1 MNKDDFVIFAEPGD
15 FPVDKVKRKNALL
28 KKFHCECETIEERQ
42 AVLKELFGA
51 VGRNPRVTPLFYC
64 DLGFNIFI
72 GDDFYSNYNL
82 TILDCAKVTIGNNCY
97 IADNVGIYAVGH
109 PTDRL
114 LRRVDIEYGAP
125 VVIGDDVW
133 IGGHSGRNDRRQRG
147 YRQRLGGDARYRERR
162 RRRGQSVQSDKKG
175 RRARQKVYLQGYR
188 ISARAYRKILR
199 QKQITDRERRS
210 RRFSFAKKD
219 LLPRRKFKEFLMIFA
234 CGNVTMIPR

>member
-28 KKFHCECETIEERQ
+28 KKFHCECETTEERQ

-133 IGGHSGRNDRRQRG
+133 IGGHTVINPGVTIGDNVVIGSG
-147 YRQRLGGDARYRERR
+147 
-162 RRRGQSVQSDKKG
+162 SVVTRDIESG
-175 RRARQKVYLQGYR
+175 VVAAGNPCRV
-188 ISARAYRKILR
+188 IRKIDER
-199 QKQITDRERRS
+199 DRKYI
-210 RRFSFAKKD
+210 FKD
-219 LLPRRKFKEFLMIFA
+219 IEYPPELIEKHYGK
-234 CGNVTMIPR
+234 NK

>member
-133 IGGHSGRNDRRQRG
+133 IGGHSVINPGVTIGDNVVIGSGSVVTRDIESCVVAAGNPCRVIREIDERDRK
-147 YRQRLGGDARYRERR
+147 Y
-162 RRRGQSVQSDKKG
+162 
-175 RRARQKVYLQGYR
+175 
-188 ISARAYRKILR
+188 I
-199 QKQITDRERRS
+199 
-210 RRFSFAKKD
+210 FKD
-219 LLPRRKFKEFLMIFA
+219 IEYPPELIEKHYGK
-234 CGNVTMIPR
+234 NK

>member
-82 TILDCAKVTIGNNCY
+82 TILDCANVTIGNNCY

-133 IGGHSGRNDRRQRG
+133 IGGHTVINPGVTIGDNVVIGSG
-147 YRQRLGGDARYRERR
+147 
-162 RRRGQSVQSDKKG
+162 SVVTHDIESG
-175 RRARQKVYLQGYR
+175 VVAAGNPCRV
-188 ISARAYRKILR
+188 IRKIDER
-199 QKQITDRERRS
+199 DRKYI
-210 RRFSFAKKD
+210 FKD
-219 LLPRRKFKEFLMIFA
+219 IEYPPELIEKHYGK
-234 CGNVTMIPR
+234 NK

>member
-1 MNKDDFVIFAEPGD
+1 MNKDDFVIFAEHGD

-114 LRRVDIEYGAP
+114 LRRADIEYGAP

-133 IGGHSGRNDRRQRG
+133 IGGHTVINPGVTIGDNVVIGSG
-147 YRQRLGGDARYRERR
+147 
-162 RRRGQSVQSDKKG
+162 SVVTRDIESG
-175 RRARQKVYLQGYR
+175 VVAAGNPCRV
-188 ISARAYRKILR
+188 IRKIDER
-199 QKQITDRERRS
+199 DRKYI
-210 RRFSFAKKD
+210 FKD
-219 LLPRRKFKEFLMIFA
+219 IEYPPELIEKHYGK
-234 CGNVTMIPR
+234 NK

>member
-28 KKFHCECETIEERQ
+28 KKFHCECETTEERQ

-114 LRRVDIEYGAP
+114 LRRADIEYGAP

-133 IGGHSGRNDRRQRG
+133 IGGHSVINPGVTI
-147 YRQRLGGDARYRERR
+147 GDNVVI
-162 RRRGQSVQSDKKG
+162 GSGSVVTRDIESG
-175 RRARQKVYLQGYR
+175 VVAAGNPCRV
-188 ISARAYRKILR
+188 IRKIDER
-199 QKQITDRERRS
+199 DRKYI
-210 RRFSFAKKD
+210 FKD
-219 LLPRRKFKEFLMIFA
+219 IEYPPELIEKHYGK
-234 CGNVTMIPR
+234 NK

>member
-133 IGGHSGRNDRRQRG
+133 IGGHSVINPGVTIGDNVVIGSGSVVTRDIESGVVAAGNPCRVIREIDERDRK
-147 YRQRLGGDARYRERR
+147 YIFKDIEYPPELI
-162 RRRGQSVQSDKKG
+162 DKHYGKN
-175 RRARQKVYLQGYR
+175 K
-188 ISARAYRKILR
+188 
-199 QKQITDRERRS
+199 
-210 RRFSFAKKD
+210 
-219 LLPRRKFKEFLMIFA
+219 
-234 CGNVTMIPR
+234 

>member
-28 KKFHCECETIEERQ
+28 KKFHCECKTTEERQ

-133 IGGHSGRNDRRQRG
+133 IGGHSVINPGVTI
-147 YRQRLGGDARYRERR
+147 GDNVVI
-162 RRRGQSVQSDKKG
+162 GSGSVVTRDIESG
-175 RRARQKVYLQGYR
+175 VVAAGNPCRV
-188 ISARAYRKILR
+188 IRKIDER
-199 QKQITDRERRS
+199 DRKYI
-210 RRFSFAKKD
+210 FKD
-219 LLPRRKFKEFLMIFA
+219 IEYPPELIEKHYGK
-234 CGNVTMIPR
+234 NK

>member
-133 IGGHSGRNDRRQRG
+133 IGGHTVIAAGNPCRVIRKVDERDRK
-147 YRQRLGGDARYRERR
+147 Y
-162 RRRGQSVQSDKKG
+162 
-175 RRARQKVYLQGYR
+175 
-188 ISARAYRKILR
+188 I
-199 QKQITDRERRS
+199 
-210 RRFSFAKKD
+210 FKD
-219 LLPRRKFKEFLMIFA
+219 IEYPPELIEKHYGK
-234 CGNVTMIPR
+234 NK

>member
-133 IGGHSGRNDRRQRG
+133 IGGHTVINPGVTIGDNVVIGSG
-147 YRQRLGGDARYRERR
+147 
-162 RRRGQSVQSDKKG
+162 SVVTRDIESG
-175 RRARQKVYLQGYR
+175 VVAAGNPCRV
-188 ISARAYRKILR
+188 IRKIDER
-199 QKQITDRERRS
+199 DRKYI
-210 RRFSFAKKD
+210 FKD
-219 LLPRRKFKEFLMIFA
+219 IEYPPELIEKYYGK
-234 CGNVTMIPR
+234 NK

>member
-133 IGGHSGRNDRRQRG
+133 IGGHSVINPGVTI
-147 YRQRLGGDARYRERR
+147 GDNVVI
-162 RRRGQSVQSDKKG
+162 GSGSVVTRDIESG
-175 RRARQKVYLQGYR
+175 VVAAGNPCRV
-188 ISARAYRKILR
+188 IRKIDER
-199 QKQITDRERRS
+199 DRKYI
-210 RRFSFAKKD
+210 FKD
-219 LLPRRKFKEFLMIFA
+219 IEYPPELIEKHYGK
-234 CGNVTMIPR
+234 NK

>member
-133 IGGHSGRNDRRQRG
+133 IGGHSVINPGVTIGDNVVIGSGSVVTRDIESGVVAAGNPCRVIRKVDERDRK
-147 YRQRLGGDARYRERR
+147 Y
-162 RRRGQSVQSDKKG
+162 
-175 RRARQKVYLQGYR
+175 
-188 ISARAYRKILR
+188 I
-199 QKQITDRERRS
+199 
-210 RRFSFAKKD
+210 FKD
-219 LLPRRKFKEFLMIFA
+219 IEYPPELIEKYYGK
-234 CGNVTMIPR
+234 NK

>member
-28 KKFHCECETIEERQ
+28 KKFHCECKTIEERQ

-133 IGGHSGRNDRRQRG
+133 IGGHTVINPGVTIGDNVVIGSG
-147 YRQRLGGDARYRERR
+147 
-162 RRRGQSVQSDKKG
+162 SVVTRDIESG
-175 RRARQKVYLQGYR
+175 VVAAGNPCRV
-188 ISARAYRKILR
+188 IRKIDER
-199 QKQITDRERRS
+199 DRKYI
-210 RRFSFAKKD
+210 FKD
-219 LLPRRKFKEFLMIFA
+219 IEYPPELIEKHYGK
-234 CGNVTMIPR
+234 NK

>member
-15 FPVDKVKRKNALL
+15 FPVDKVICKNALL

-133 IGGHSGRNDRRQRG
+133 IGGHTVINPGVTIGDNVVIGSG
-147 YRQRLGGDARYRERR
+147 
-162 RRRGQSVQSDKKG
+162 SVVTRDIESDVVAAG
-175 RRARQKVYLQGYR
+175 NPCRV
-188 ISARAYRKILR
+188 IRKIDER
-199 QKQITDRERRS
+199 DRKYI
-210 RRFSFAKKD
+210 FKD
-219 LLPRRKFKEFLMIFA
+219 IEYPPELIEKHYGK
-234 CGNVTMIPR
+234 NK

>member
-42 AVLKELFGA
+42 TVLKELFGA

-133 IGGHSGRNDRRQRG
+133 IGGHTVINPGVTIGDNVVIGSG
-147 YRQRLGGDARYRERR
+147 
-162 RRRGQSVQSDKKG
+162 SVVTRDIESG
-175 RRARQKVYLQGYR
+175 VVAAGNPCRV
-188 ISARAYRKILR
+188 IRKIDER
-199 QKQITDRERRS
+199 DRKYI
-210 RRFSFAKKD
+210 FKD
-219 LLPRRKFKEFLMIFA
+219 IEYPPELIEKYYGK
-234 CGNVTMIPR
+234 NK

>member
-72 GDDFYSNYNL
+72 GDEFYSNYNL

-133 IGGHSGRNDRRQRG
+133 IGGHTVINPGVTIGDNVVIGSG
-147 YRQRLGGDARYRERR
+147 
-162 RRRGQSVQSDKKG
+162 SVVTRDIESG
-175 RRARQKVYLQGYR
+175 VVAAGNPCRV
-188 ISARAYRKILR
+188 IRKIDER
-199 QKQITDRERRS
+199 DRKYI
-210 RRFSFAKKD
+210 FKD
-219 LLPRRKFKEFLMIFA
+219 IEYPPELIEKHYGK
-234 CGNVTMIPR
+234 NK

>member
-133 IGGHSGRNDRRQRG
+133 IGGHSVINPGVTI
-147 YRQRLGGDARYRERR
+147 GDNVVI
-162 RRRGQSVQSDKKG
+162 GSGSVVTRDIESG
-175 RRARQKVYLQGYR
+175 VVAAGNPCRV
-188 ISARAYRKILR
+188 IRKIDER
-199 QKQITDRERRS
+199 DRKYI
-210 RRFSFAKKD
+210 FKD
-219 LLPRRKFKEFLMIFA
+219 IEYPPELIEKYYGK
-234 CGNVTMIPR
+234 NK

>member
-114 LRRVDIEYGAP
+114 LRRADIEYGAP

-133 IGGHSGRNDRRQRG
+133 IGGHTVINPGVTIGDNVVIGSG
-147 YRQRLGGDARYRERR
+147 
-162 RRRGQSVQSDKKG
+162 SVVTRDIESG
-175 RRARQKVYLQGYR
+175 VVAAGNPCRV
-188 ISARAYRKILR
+188 IRKIDER
-199 QKQITDRERRS
+199 DRKYI
-210 RRFSFAKKD
+210 FKD
-219 LLPRRKFKEFLMIFA
+219 IEYPPEHIEKHYGK
-234 CGNVTMIPR
+234 NK

>member
-133 IGGHSGRNDRRQRG
+133 IGGHTVINPGVTIGDNVVIGSG
-147 YRQRLGGDARYRERR
+147 
-162 RRRGQSVQSDKKG
+162 SVVTHDIESG
-175 RRARQKVYLQGYR
+175 VVAAGNPCRV
-188 ISARAYRKILR
+188 IRKIDER
-199 QKQITDRERRS
+199 DRKYI
-210 RRFSFAKKD
+210 FKD
-219 LLPRRKFKEFLMIFA
+219 IEYPPELIEKHYGK
-234 CGNVTMIPR
+234 NK

>member
-133 IGGHSGRNDRRQRG
+133 IGGHSVINPGVTIGDNVVIGSGSVVTRDIESGVVAAGNPCRVIREIDERDRK
-147 YRQRLGGDARYRERR
+147 Y
-162 RRRGQSVQSDKKG
+162 
-175 RRARQKVYLQGYR
+175 
-188 ISARAYRKILR
+188 I
-199 QKQITDRERRS
+199 
-210 RRFSFAKKD
+210 FKD
-219 LLPRRKFKEFLMIFA
+219 IEYPPELIEKHYGK
-234 CGNVTMIPR
+234 NK

>member
-114 LRRVDIEYGAP
+114 LRRADIEYGAP

-133 IGGHSGRNDRRQRG
+133 IGGHTVINPGVTIGDNVVIGSG
-147 YRQRLGGDARYRERR
+147 
-162 RRRGQSVQSDKKG
+162 SVVTRDIESG
-175 RRARQKVYLQGYR
+175 VVAAGNPCRV
-188 ISARAYRKILR
+188 IRKIDER
-199 QKQITDRERRS
+199 DRKYI
-210 RRFSFAKKD
+210 FKD
-219 LLPRRKFKEFLMIFA
+219 IEYPPELIEKHYGK
-234 CGNVTMIPR
+234 NK

>member
-133 IGGHSGRNDRRQRG
+133 IGGHTVINPGVTIGDNVVIGSG
-147 YRQRLGGDARYRERR
+147 
-162 RRRGQSVQSDKKG
+162 SVVTRDIESG
-175 RRARQKVYLQGYR
+175 VVAAGNPCRV
-188 ISARAYRKILR
+188 IRKIDER
-199 QKQITDRERRS
+199 DRKYI
-210 RRFSFAKKD
+210 FKD
-219 LLPRRKFKEFLMIFA
+219 IEYPPELIEKHYGK
-234 CGNVTMIPR
+234 TK

>member
-42 AVLKELFGA
+42 AVLNELFGA

-133 IGGHSGRNDRRQRG
+133 IGGHSVINPGVTI
-147 YRQRLGGDARYRERR
+147 GDNVVI
-162 RRRGQSVQSDKKG
+162 GSGSVVTRDIESG
-175 RRARQKVYLQGYR
+175 VVAAGNPCRV
-188 ISARAYRKILR
+188 IRKIDER
-199 QKQITDRERRS
+199 DRKYI
-210 RRFSFAKKD
+210 FKD
-219 LLPRRKFKEFLMIFA
+219 IEYPPELIEKYYGK
-234 CGNVTMIPR
+234 NK

>member
-133 IGGHSGRNDRRQRG
+133 IGGHTVINPGVTIGDNVVIGSG
-147 YRQRLGGDARYRERR
+147 
-162 RRRGQSVQSDKKG
+162 SVVTRDIESG
-175 RRARQKVYLQGYR
+175 VVAAGNPCRV
-188 ISARAYRKILR
+188 IRKIDER
-199 QKQITDRERRS
+199 DRKYI
-210 RRFSFAKKD
+210 FKD
-219 LLPRRKFKEFLMIFA
+219 IEYPPELIEKHYGK
-234 CGNVTMIPR
+234 NK

>member
-133 IGGHSGRNDRRQRG
+133 IGGHTVINPGVTIGDNVVIGSG
-147 YRQRLGGDARYRERR
+147 
-162 RRRGQSVQSDKKG
+162 SVVTRDIESG
-175 RRARQKVYLQGYR
+175 VVA
-188 ISARAYRKILR
+188 A
-199 QKQITDRERRS
+199 
-210 RRFSFAKKD
+210 
-219 LLPRRKFKEFLMIFA
+219 
-234 CGNVTMIPR
+234 GNP

>member
-133 IGGHSGRNDRRQRG
+133 IGGHTVINPGVTIGDNVVIGSG
-147 YRQRLGGDARYRERR
+147 
-162 RRRGQSVQSDKKG
+162 SVVTRDIESG
-175 RRARQKVYLQGYR
+175 VVAAGNPCRV
-188 ISARAYRKILR
+188 IRKIDER
-199 QKQITDRERRS
+199 DRKYI
-210 RRFSFAKKD
+210 FKD
-219 LLPRRKFKEFLMIFA
+219 IEYPPELIDKHYGK
-234 CGNVTMIPR
+234 NK

>member
-114 LRRVDIEYGAP
+114 LRRADIEYGAP

-133 IGGHSGRNDRRQRG
+133 IGGHTVINAGVTIGDNVVIGSG
-147 YRQRLGGDARYRERR
+147 
-162 RRRGQSVQSDKKG
+162 SVVTRDIESG
-175 RRARQKVYLQGYR
+175 VVAAGNPCRV
-188 ISARAYRKILR
+188 IRKIDER
-199 QKQITDRERRS
+199 DRKYI
-210 RRFSFAKKD
+210 FKD
-219 LLPRRKFKEFLMIFA
+219 IEYPPELIEKHYGK
-234 CGNVTMIPR
+234 NK

>member
-109 PTDRL
+109 PTNRL

-133 IGGHSGRNDRRQRG
+133 IGGHTVINPGVTIGDNVVIGSG
-147 YRQRLGGDARYRERR
+147 
-162 RRRGQSVQSDKKG
+162 SVVTRDIESG
-175 RRARQKVYLQGYR
+175 VVAAGNPCRV
-188 ISARAYRKILR
+188 IRKIDER
-199 QKQITDRERRS
+199 DRKYI
-210 RRFSFAKKD
+210 FKD
-219 LLPRRKFKEFLMIFA
+219 IEYPPELIEKYYGK
-234 CGNVTMIPR
+234 NK

>member
-133 IGGHSGRNDRRQRG
+133 IGGHTVINPGVTIGDNVVIGSG
-147 YRQRLGGDARYRERR
+147 
-162 RRRGQSVQSDKKG
+162 SVVTRDIESDVVAAG
-175 RRARQKVYLQGYR
+175 NPCRV
-188 ISARAYRKILR
+188 IRKIDER
-199 QKQITDRERRS
+199 DRKYI
-210 RRFSFAKKD
+210 FKD
-219 LLPRRKFKEFLMIFA
+219 IEYPPELIEKHYGK
-234 CGNVTMIPR
+234 NK